1 LPTPSLLF
9 IAPARNLKK
18 LEAWKELE
26 AWKKLQAR
34 QNWKSVF
41 RKAAGLD
48 PTDRAQASSER
59 GDASWNKIVK
69 LYRIGGMTS

>member
-1 LPTPSLLF
+1 LF

-18 LEAWKELE
+18 LE